1 MAECVTTPRQT
12 IFSTPVN
19 VQTITNTVTT
29 VITNPGREVTET
41 FYYTECIDDD
51 FGGRFRR
58 LKRQVECPNGTTVS
72 TSYSV
77 SSFDITYD
85 YVTSRGDPVA
95 VETQYGSSCSDIETT
110 PSPSPRTTTTTP
122 RQTSASSTSIF
133 VPSPTPQPSPIS
145 RSSVSSATSSSSS
158 ATATQDNVVVG
169 HKSHKTAAIAG
180 GIAGAV
186 LFLAAVAGAVWY
198 FKFFKGGGAG
208 KGGHHGHHGGEKD
221 GVEAGTGGGGGGG
234 ASGAPHA
241 PGVGHVAHNIAPPH
255 LGGTGVETSG
265 VGGGGGGAGGPAG
278 TAPGGGAGMDT
289 SAVAGGGYGGTAPP
303 ATGFEGQ
310 FSVNTLP
317 PGASVPAHHAYPV
330 LVPVGARRRESQGP
344 QEMVNTLSTP
354 WIDPAQQQQQQ
365 GSYYYPQQGPP
376 QPWQNA
382 DPYTSASSGA
392 QYPGSGPGWVDQA
405 YYASQSGYH
414 NGGAQYPADP
424 RASQQY
430 PVDPRTSQQYS
441 VDPRTSQGYP
451 TDPRASGAYYPT
463 PASGHTS
470 PVNNA
475 NPNRMSVVSSPSS
488 TGHPRQNLLPYMNEY
503 GAPQPAPSVAS
514 TPAPPSSTAGTSA
527 DPFDKHAEASAAAAA
542 GPSDHDELPPPSY
555 DEAGPSAQ
563 PFVPQD
569 AKGRQQ

>member
-1 MAECVTTPRQT
+1 MAQCVTTPRQT

-77 SSFDITYD
+77 SS
-85 YVTSRGDPVA
+85 
-95 VETQYGSSCSDIETT
+95 C
-110 PSPSPRTTTTTP
+110 
-122 RQTSASSTSIF
+122 
-133 VPSPTPQPSPIS
+133 
-145 RSSVSSATSSSSS
+145 SVSSATSSSSS

-186 LFLAAVAGAVWY
+186 LFMAAVAGAVWY
-198 FKFFKGGGAG
+198 FKFFKAGGAG

-234 ASGAPHA
+234 GGASGAPHA
-241 PGVGHVAHNIAPPH
+241 PGVGHVAHNVAPPH

-310 FSVNTLP
+310 FSVNSLP
-317 PGASVPAHHAYPV
+317 PGASLPAHHAYPV
-330 LVPVGARRRESQGP
+330 IVPVGARRRESQGP

-392 QYPGSGPGWVDQA
+392 QYPGSGPGWADQA

-414 NGGAQYPADP
+414 HGGAQYPADP
-424 RASQQY
+424 RTSQQY

-463 PASGHTS
+463 AASGHTS

-488 TGHPRQNLLPYMNEY
+488 TGHPRQSLLPYMNEY